1 MKKLI
6 AAVFASVVALSA
18 SSAFAATDFNKTIT
32 KIGAQNGVAYISVSP
47 ALTIGAAGTCQ
58 FDIVYVADIS
68 TPAGK
73 SYFATLL
80 TAYSQGKPLSRID
93 YFNVGAAGTTCN
105 LNLVEVN

>member
-6 AAVFASVVALSA
+6 AVVISFLVSLSA
-18 SSAFAATDFNKTIT
+18 SSVFAATDFNKTIV

-47 ALTIGAAGTCQ
+47 ALTIGASGTCA
-58 FDIVYVADIS
+58 FDIIYVADIS

-93 YFNVGAAGTTCN
+93 YFNVGAAGTICV
-105 LNLVEVN
+105 LNLVEVS